1 MSHLS
6 SLLSETLLSFS
17 GAVGGGKGAPVS
29 SVEGTVTETLLFSLF
44 PQIEDKPDK
53 CNLLVS

>member
-29 SVEGTVTETLLFSLF
+29 SVEGTVTETLFSLV

-53 CNLLVS
+53 CNLLDNN